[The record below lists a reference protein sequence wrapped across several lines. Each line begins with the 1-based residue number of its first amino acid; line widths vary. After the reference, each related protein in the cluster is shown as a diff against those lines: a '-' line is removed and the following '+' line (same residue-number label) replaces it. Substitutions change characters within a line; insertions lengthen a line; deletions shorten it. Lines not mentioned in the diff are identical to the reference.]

1 MDIDTAK
8 TVCVTQ
14 DWDTGIV
21 LDIADELIGTARDDK
36 VDVLVEFEEACYDVT
51 GGEELYG
58 SIGNEGISK
67 SVGNGCGDSF
77 ER

>member
-14 DWDTGIV
+14 DWDTGVV
-21 LDIADELIGTARDDK
+21 LDIADELVGTARDDK
-36 VDVLVEFEEACYDVT
+36 VDVLVESEEICYNIT

-58 SIGNEGISK
+58 SIGNQGICK
-67 SVGNGCGDSF
+67 SVGNSCGDSF